1 MGSLGLQLINMKF
14 RQCSL
19 FALLG
24 AILITGAAPYISA
37 GQDGPQTTNN
47 DSVAK
52 PKRKPQA
59 PPPDDKDIDTTPAES
74 APPSTTTTTE
84 APRIPSEYKRPKPGE
99 TAPADSPTFR
109 SNATTVSVDV
119 AVLDD
124 KNRFIPKI
132 PAGNFRILE
141 DGVPQQISQAGAGEA
156 PMTICMVIEFSGR
169 FQAFWSRGWYETLQ
183 ASYGFLDTLKADDNV
198 AVVAFDLR
206 TTILSDFSPD
216 KRRAE
221 EAMRML
227 RIPGFSESN
236 VFDALTDMA
245 TRMQNIEGRK
255 AILYIG
261 SGLDTFSKITYDQ
274 ARRSLQESGVPVYT
288 ISVLQISRLLAD
300 AGGGMGGDN
309 ITFLQADNEMRT
321 FARET
326 GGMSFFPRFVGE
338 YPSVFRQIEQSLRS
352 QYAFAY
358 HPTNTARDGK
368 FRRIKVELVNP
379 ENNAPLRLN
388 NEKGKPI
395 KYQVIAKAGY
405 KAPREVD

>member
-1 MGSLGLQLINMKF
+1 MKR
-14 RQCSL
+14 RQYSIPALVC
-19 FALLG
+19 ALL
-24 AILITGAAPYISA
+24 LTGAVPFITA
-37 GQDGPQTTNN
+37 GQDGPQNTNN

-52 PKRKPQA
+52 PKRRPQT
-59 PPPDDKDIDTTPAES
+59 PPPDDKDTDSTPAES
-74 APPSTTTTTE
+74 TPPPAPTTTE
-84 APRIPSEYKRPKPGE
+84 APRIPSEYKRPKAGE

-141 DGVPQQISQAGAGEA
+141 DGVPQQIAQAGTGEA

-183 ASYGFLDTLKADDNV
+183 ASYTFLDTLKPDDNV
-198 AVVAFDLR
+198 AVVTFDLR

-216 KRRAE
+216 KRKAE

-245 TRMQNIEGRK
+245 SRMQNIEGRK

-300 AGGGMGGDN
+300 SRGGGFGGDN

-338 YPSVFRQIEQSLRS
+338 YPSVFQQIEQSLRS

-368 FRRIKVELVNP
+368 FRRIRVELVNP
-379 ENNAPLRLN
+379 ENNMPLRIN
-388 NEKGKPI
+388 NEKGKPV